1 MSVTY
6 RTLTTV
12 LGMTSAGIAQTVYWD
27 FNSETPVSN
36 GVSNVAAGIVA
47 RENGGSVVFL
57 TDSSPSDT
65 YSGAS
70 GGSNALATAQSGAL
84 STNASTYFQFSLAP
98 DSAHVLN
105 VTNLTFGTRSTGTG
119 PQSYSIR
126 SSLNGYAASLANGTL
141 SANSLWTLAEARMAA
156 RSSDAGKPVSFRIYG
171 YGGTGSGSSNWRI
184 DDLTVWAEAI
194 EPGIASPPMV
204 CAVEPQTVR
213 VGETL
218 VFALD
223 ITPTDND
230 PVTTTNAT
238 ASVGVRGIW
247 SLINGV
253 FSYTPSKED
262 IGGQTFTF
270 TACDKDGPSLPIT
283 VSVNVKKQPVA
294 AIPMTTAKETYTQTF
309 DGLATNGT
317 NNAWDNAADPL
328 EAWYAYANASAI
340 TTYRTG
346 TGSGTSSG
354 LHSFGTSTT
363 NADRSLGSLAGN
375 SATYRYGV
383 AFTNASVELAVTN
396 LFVTFTAEQWR
407 TANAATNVLAFDY
420 CVTNAVL
427 SLTAGSWHP
436 VKALCF
442 CSPAVTNES
451 QGVGAVYRSMKM
463 SAAVTRPI
471 APGQVVLLRW
481 SDEDDSGSDH
491 AFGIDDLSATWASGA
506 VPYAIPVDPAGATE
520 KFDELD
526 LTAMAELPYHWR
538 IESRDDAPRISGA
551 YTNAAANT
559 TYANAAGSPRD
570 AGSYTFSAS
579 AAYDQAVGGL
589 SSSNAAKTVTVS
601 AKFMNAANQ
610 PLRRWTVR
618 YAVEKYR
625 NGTVS
630 SAVRLLCSLDG
641 ESWTAVGA
649 PTAFAADADT
659 NGYAADARP
668 GATVTVERQAAFDAP
683 ITTGGVFY
691 LAWQIAAAESEDSAN
706 AQALAI
712 DDVEVRPFCPRK
724 TVFLVK

>member
-6 RTLTTV
+6 RTLATV
-12 LGMTSAGIAQTVYWD
+12 LGMASAGIAQTVYWD
-27 FNSETPVSN
+27 FNSETPVSFD
-36 GVSNVAAGIVA
+36 VSNMTAGIVS
-47 RENGGSVVFL
+47 RGNGGSVAFL
-57 TDSSPSDT
+57 TNSSPSDT

-70 GGSNALATAQSGAL
+70 GGSNALATAQSGVL
-84 STNASTYFQFSLAP
+84 NTNTSTYFQFALTP

-126 SSLNGYAASLANGTL
+126 SSLNGYAASLANGSL
-141 SANSLWTLAEARMAA
+141 SADGIWTLVGAQMAA

-213 VGETL
+213 AGETL
-218 VFALD
+218 VFALT
-223 ITPTDND
+223 IEPTDGD
-230 PVTTTNAT
+230 PVTATNAT
-238 ASVGVRGIW
+238 VSAGVTGTW
-247 SLINGV
+247 SLKTGI

-270 TACDKDGPSLPIT
+270 TASDKDGTSLPIT
-283 VSVNVKKQPVA
+283 VSVNVRKQPVA
-294 AIPMTTAKETYTQTF
+294 AIPMTDAKETYTQDF

-317 NNAWDNAADPL
+317 DNAWDNAADPL
-328 EAWYAYANASAI
+328 EAWYAYANASEI

-346 TGSGTSSG
+346 TGSTTSSG
-354 LHSFGTSTT
+354 LHSFGASSNT
-363 NADRSLGSLAGN
+363 ADRSLGSLAGN

-383 AFTNASVELAVTN
+383 AFTNASERAVTN

-407 TANAATNVLAFDY
+407 AANAATNVLAFDY

-427 SLTAGSWHP
+427 PLTAGSWHP
-436 VKALCF
+436 VKTLCF
-442 CSPAVTNES
+442 KSPAVTNQS
-451 QGVGAVYRSMKM
+451 QGGGAVYRSAKM
-463 SAAVTRPI
+463 SSAITRPI

-481 SDEDDSGSDH
+481 SDEDDSFSDH
-491 AFGIDDLSATWASGA
+491 AFGIDDLSVTWTAGA
-506 VPYAIPVDPAGATE
+506 MPYAIPVNPAGATE
-520 KFDELD
+520 NFNELD
-526 LTAMAELPYHWR
+526 PTAMAELPYHWR
-538 IESRDDAPRISGA
+538 IESRDDTPRVSGA
-551 YTNAAANT
+551 YANARANT
-559 TYANAAGSPRD
+559 TYANAAGSPKD

-601 AKFMNAANQ
+601 AKFMNAVNQ

-649 PTAFAADADT
+649 PTVFEADADT
-659 NGYAADARP
+659 GGYAADTRP

-683 ITTGGVFY
+683 VTTGGVFY
-691 LAWQIAAAESEDSAN
+691 LAWQISAAENDASAE

-712 DDVEVRPFCPRK
+712 DDVEVFP
-724 TVFLVK
+724 VFSHISVVFVK